1 MEGGAGSRRVPPVC
15 GRPAAKLLPSRHRA
29 PFLHHRDPPPA
40 HARSV
45 CDVSPCSCRFEAFAY
60 FSVSNDDLSISEDSG
75 FSVSRS

>member
-1 MEGGAGSRRVPPVC
+1 MGGRQPP
-15 GRPAAKLLPSRHRA
+15 RA
-29 PFLHHRDPPPA
+29 PRVWPARGEAAPLSAPGTGPSSPRPSPA

-75 FSVSRS
+75 LSVSRS